1 MSKKNKNGNRIQQL
15 SQPRSW
21 LYINLA
27 LAVGLI
33 LAGAAMLLWV
43 GRPSGTTQAASLSP
57 VFSQQQGQPAPG
69 FSLVSPEG
77 DRFDLSDYAGQV
89 VLVNMWATWCPPCK
103 AEMPAINSFYEAHRE
118 QGFTVLAVNSQE
130 DARTVNAF
138 IQAGGFSFPVLLD
151 TKAEVMELY
160 QVRGL
165 PTSFIIDRDGAIRH
179 VQTGA
184 ITEKQLEQIV
194 LPLLAGS

>member
-1 MSKKNKNGNRIQQL
+1 MSKKNTNSNQRPAFFQL
-15 SQPRSW
+15 PW
-21 LYINLA
+21 IYINLA
-27 LAVGLI
+27 LAAGLI
-33 LAGAAMLLWV
+33 LAGAGMLFWM
-43 GRPSGTTQAASLSP
+43 GRSSNTTQAAALSP
-57 VFSQQQGQPAPG
+57 IFSQQQGQPAPD

-89 VLVNMWATWCPPCK
+89 VMINMWATWCPPCK
-103 AEMPAINSFYEAHRE
+103 AEMPAINNFYEAHRE

-130 DARTVNAF
+130 DARTVKTF
-138 IQAGGFSFPVLLD
+138 IQASGFSFPVLLD

-165 PTSFIIDRDGAIRH
+165 PTSFIIDRNGAIQH

>member
-1 MSKKNKNGNRIQQL
+1 MSKKYKNSHQDQQL
-15 SQPRSW
+15 PRTRTW
-21 LYINLA
+21 LYLNLA
-27 LAVGLI
+27 LAAGLI
-33 LAGAAMLLWV
+33 LAGATMLFWM
-43 GRPSGTTQAASLSP
+43 GGQSSTSQAAPLSP
-57 VFSQQQGQPAPG
+57 VFSRQQGQPAPD
-69 FSLVSPEG
+69 FSLTSLEG
-77 DRFDLSDYAGQV
+77 ARLNLSDYAGQV
-89 VLVNMWATWCPPCK
+89 VMINMWATWCPPCK

-130 DARTVNAF
+130 DAATVNAF
-138 IQAGGFSFPVLLD
+138 IKSGGFSFPVLLD
-151 TKAEVMELY
+151 TRAEVMELY

-165 PTSFIIDRDGAIRH
+165 PTSYIIDRNGAIRH